1 MAWRQSDKKKSRG
14 RDRLSA
20 HSKTMPM
27 SPIDQTF
34 VAPEREVLTPS
45 LLNRHAREL
54 IEDVFH
60 SIWIEGELSNVSRPA
75 SGHVYFTLK
84 DAGAQVRGA
93 LFKSRTFGMRFKP
106 TDGMQVLVRGKV
118 SLYEARGEFQLIAEH
133 MEPAGEGA
141 LQREFDQLKARLAA
155 EGLFD
160 AALKRPLPAWPRR
173 IGVIT
178 SPSGA
183 AIRDVLSVLARRFP
197 LVDVDVLP
205 VPVQG
210 REAPAAIVAM
220 LQAANTAARYDVL
233 LLTRGGGSLEDL
245 WAFNDESVARAVRAS
260 AIAVVAAVGHE
271 IDFSIAEFAAD
282 LRAATPS
289 AAAELLVP
297 EREALLR
304 QLGDARRSVVRAQG
318 RRIETLAQRVDHLQA
333 RLVARHPR
341 NQLTQTRQRLQGL
354 QARLVQISTR
364 RDEQRRARVNH
375 VLARLRGVSPQPHIA
390 RAHERIDTIASRLHT
405 LATARIKHQRAHL
418 IELARGLNAVSPLAT
433 LERGYAILLDPDS
446 GKTLRTISAIK
457 PGNHIKARLVDGSVE
472 LRVLN
477 VAPADTHS

>member
-1 MAWRQSDKKKSRG
+1 MSSSD
-14 RDRLSA
+14 A
-20 HSKTMPM
+20 IFNP
-27 SPIDQTF
+27 
-34 VAPEREVLTPS
+34 PEREVLTPS

-60 SIWIEGELSNVSRPA
+60 SIWIEAELSNVSRPA
-75 SGHVYFTLK
+75 SGHIYFTLK

-106 TDGMQVLVRGKV
+106 IDGMQVLVRGKV

-160 AALKRPLPAWPRR
+160 AALKRPLPRWPRR

-183 AIRDVLSVLARRFP
+183 AIRDVLSVLGRRFP
-197 LVDVDVLP
+197 LIEVDVLP

-210 REAPAAIVAM
+210 RDAPAAIVAM
-220 LQAANTAARYDVL
+220 LQAANVAARHDVL

-245 WAFNDESVARAVRAS
+245 WAFNDEAVARAVRAS

-297 EREALLR
+297 DRDALLR
-304 QLGDARRSVVRAQG
+304 QLGDARRNVVRAQD
-318 RRIETLAQRVDHLQA
+318 RRIQSLAQRVDHLQA
-333 RLVARHPR
+333 RLVARHPQNR
-341 NQLTQTRQRLQGL
+341 LQQTRQRIDGL
-354 QARLVQISTR
+354 AARLMQVGQR
-364 RDEQRRARVNH
+364 RVEQRSARVAQL
-375 VLARLRGVSPQPHIA
+375 LARLRALNPQP
-390 RAHERIDTIASRLHT
+390 RIDRQREHIGMLAARLAAS
-405 LATARIKHQRAHL
+405 TAKRVDRQRAHL
-418 IELARGLNAVSPLAT
+418 LVLARALNAVSPLAT
-433 LERGYAILLDPDS
+433 LHRGYAILRDPQT
-446 GKTLRTISAIK
+446 GMTLRSINNMAVGEDVVARIADGYVSLQILTVSA
-457 PGNHIKARLVDGSVE
+457 
-472 LRVLN
+472 
-477 VAPADTHS
+477 ADTPLV